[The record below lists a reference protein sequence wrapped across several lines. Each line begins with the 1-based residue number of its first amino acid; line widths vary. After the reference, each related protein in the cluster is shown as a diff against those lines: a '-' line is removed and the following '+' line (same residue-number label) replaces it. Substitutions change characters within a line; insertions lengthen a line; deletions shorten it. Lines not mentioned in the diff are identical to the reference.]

1 MNNKKEIDKMS
12 EERLLETKKLF
23 LWLIESGKLKQ
34 NSNDEL
40 RELVSYI
47 ESKLKDNNVSIDT
60 SILSVDIEKNKNT
73 GHLIADGRKHID
85 VYKTVFNDDNIY
97 HMFEDLTLAII
108 ASKKYEKYIDYQSE
122 LNSLYQIIK
131 KWVFTYY
138 NNQNLA
144 MIKKEELEQFDSIL
158 KKIKVELSKIDA
170 SKINK
175 IELWYSELDK
185 LWKLS
190 HSDNHGL
197 EIDNKEYIDIYEI
210 IPNEENI
217 SYMFKRLLLPTLIS
231 TGYELYK
238 DYWNDYNKIL
248 EYVENWIGI
257 YYNTNNLTN
266 IPKDE
271 LDDFDII
278 LSELF
283 YYCMGIDSR
292 YIEEIDIWHNELL
305 DLIKA
310 SISKE

>member
-190 HSDNHGL
+190 HLNNQSL
-197 EIDNKEYIDIYEI
+197 EIDNKEYIDVYEI